1 MTMFAWPALIYFVSF
16 ATSSVCAGL
25 LVRSYLRTRARLL
38 LWSSACFVFLAL
50 NSATVIV
57 DFVLLPAVDLG
68 VLRLGTSLAGVLA
81 LLYGF
86 IWEAD

>member
-1 MTMFAWPALIYFVSF
+1 MFAWPALIYFISF
-16 ATSSVCAGL
+16 ATSAVCAGL

-50 NSATVIV
+50 NSITVIV
-57 DFVLLPAVDLG
+57 DFIVFPALDLG

>member
-1 MTMFAWPALIYFVSF
+1 MFAWPALIYFVSF
-16 ATSSVCAGL
+16 ATSAVCAGL

-38 LWSSACFVFLAL
+38 LWSSACFVLLAL
-50 NSATVIV
+50 NSITVIV
-57 DFVLLPAVDLG
+57 DFIVFPAIDLG

>member
-1 MTMFAWPALIYFVSF
+1 MVAWPALIFFVSLV
-16 ATSSVCAGL
+16 TSVICAGL

-50 NSATVIV
+50 NSITVIA
-57 DFVLLPAVDLG
+57 DFLVFPAVDLG
-68 VLRLGTSLAGVLA
+68 LIRVGTSLAGVLA

>member
-1 MTMFAWPALIYFVSF
+1 MFAWPALIYSVSF
-16 ATSSVCAGL
+16 ATSAVCAGL

-50 NSATVIV
+50 NSITVIV
-57 DFVLLPAVDLG
+57 DFIVFPALDLG

>member
-1 MTMFAWPALIYFVSF
+1 MFAWPALIYFVSF
-16 ATSSVCAGL
+16 ATSAVCAGL

-50 NSATVIV
+50 NSITVIV
-57 DFVLLPAVDLG
+57 DFIVFPAIDLG

-86 IWEAD
+86 IWETD

>member
-1 MTMFAWPALIYFVSF
+1 MFAWPALIYFVSF
-16 ATSSVCAGL
+16 ASSAVCAGL

-38 LWSSACFVFLAL
+38 LWSSACFILLAL
-50 NSATVIV
+50 NSVVVIV
-57 DFVLLPAVDLG
+57 DFVVFPTVDLG
-68 VLRLGTSLAGVLA
+68 LLRLGTSLAGILA

>member
-1 MTMFAWPALIYFVSF
+1 MVAWPALIFFVSF
-16 ATSSVCAGL
+16 VTSVICAGL

-50 NSATVIV
+50 NSITVIA
-57 DFVLLPAVDLG
+57 DFLVFPAVDLG
-68 VLRLGTSLAGVLA
+68 LIRLGTSLAGVLA